1 MNKILTIT
9 LSSILFLLLTIT
21 ALSFFIFSQT
31 GNDMLKPYL
40 KGQLEENIGL
50 PVEVNTFKLESG
62 ASSLDI
68 VINKQAFVHVSTQH
82 DLWSQSFEG
91 TYQIKTDSFAY
102 EKIKVEDLDIKGNF
116 KGDSEDIY
124 VEGEGRAFGAALD
137 YRFNLI
143 DGSAQKIIANMK
155 GAQLTEVLQLV
166 GYPALAEGKVD
177 VEINMPQIGEE
188 TSSGY
193 GHIVLNKAS
202 FNRALVKELYHYTL
216 PEKSYVEGTVDA
228 TLEGKSALLVGDI
241 QSNLFAL
248 QIKDAVLDMA
258 SGEAKAA
265 YRMDVND
272 MRILTQNKLAGPFKI
287 EGNIEKKDET
297 TLVTGE
303 SRSLGGILDFTLGET
318 AKITLEKLS
327 LEKLLAFLKQ
337 PDYAKGE
344 LSGSLVL
351 EELEEI
357 SGTYRLQVDKGV
369 LKPKAVEKVAGYK
382 IPAENTFTFESKG
395 EIDKALISGNVMVV
409 STLTDITLP
418 SFEYDL
424 KKSSLVSE
432 YDIRVNDIN
441 ALIPKT
447 KNGKAVPIPVSAKG
461 RLNLTDKLSISGVT
475 EGLGK
480 KVAFDY
486 DSKTAKVDISE
497 LSVEK
502 ILALSGLPVY
512 VKGTIDSHIDFTNLD
527 PEEGTFSL
535 KSTKLV
541 TQPDAMKELTGEA
554 FNMSA
559 VVESSGTFKE
569 GKGTIN
575 TKVKSSVGDMTL
587 DNMVYD
593 TQNKT
598 LKSTYTVDIPSLKE
612 VQPLI
617 GQKLYGPL
625 LLKGTLSKDKILH
638 LTGETTSLG
647 GKIIYTLTGDDLVSA
662 INSVPLENI
671 LGTLGHAKNFLGSA
685 SGQAKYNLKRKSGV
699 ADLDIASFQIK
710 PSSLTNVISMAIGK
724 DPARVIFSS
733 TKFHADI
740 KGNITTYNLHAT
752 GTSSSIDITEGRIDT
767 ISNTNTAKFKF
778 VYEKY
783 TVMGK
788 IKGTTD
794 NPKITLDTSAL
805 LKDKIDG
812 KVQDKLDDVIGGK
825 AGEFLKGLKF

>member
-9 LSSILFLLLTIT
+9 LSTILFLLLTMT
-21 ALSFFIFSQT
+21 GLSLFIFSKK
-31 GNDMLKPYL
+31 GNELLKPYV

-68 VINKQAFVHVSTQH
+68 VINKQAFVHVVTQY

-91 TYQIKTDSFAY
+91 TYSIKTDRFAY
-102 EKIKVEDLDIKGNF
+102 EKIKVKDVDIKGNF
-116 KGDSEDIY
+116 KGASEDIY
-124 VEGEGRAFGAALD
+124 VEGQGRALGAALD

-155 GAQLTEVLQLV
+155 SAQLAELLQLA

-177 VEINMPQIGEE
+177 VEINMPKIGEE
-188 TSSGY
+188 AASGY
-193 GHIVLNKAS
+193 GHIVMNKAS

-228 TLEGKSALLVGDI
+228 TLEGKSAKLVGDI

-248 QIKDAVLDMA
+248 QIKDAVMDMV

-265 YRMDVND
+265 YHLDVKD

-287 EGNIEKKDET
+287 EGNIAKKDES

-303 SRSLGGILDFTLGET
+303 SRSLGGVLDFTLGET

-351 EELEEI
+351 EELEEM
-357 SGTYRLQVDKGV
+357 SGSYRLQVDKGV
-369 LKPKAVEKVAGYK
+369 LKPKAIEKVAGYK
-382 IPAENTFTFESKG
+382 IPKENTFTFESKG
-395 EIDKALISGNVMVV
+395 EIDNALIRGKVTVV

-424 KKSSLVSE
+424 KQSSLVSE
-432 YDIRVNDIN
+432 YDIRVHDIN
-441 ALIPKT
+441 ALVPKT
-447 KNGKAVPIPVSAKG
+447 KNVKAAPTPVSAKG
-461 RLNLTDKLSISGVT
+461 KLNLTDRLSISGVT

-480 KVAFDY
+480 KVGFAY
-486 DSKTAKVDISE
+486 DSKTAKVDISA
-497 LSVEK
+497 LSIEK

-512 VKGTIDSHIDFTNLD
+512 VGTIDSQIDFTNLD

-535 KSTKLV
+535 KSTKLI
-541 TQPDAMKELTGEA
+541 TQPGAMKELTGEA
-554 FNMSA
+554 FTMSA
-559 VVESSGTFKE
+559 IVDSSGTFKE

-575 TKVKSSVGDMTL
+575 TTVKSSVGELTL
-587 DNMVYD
+587 GNMVYD
-593 TQNKT
+593 AQKKT
-598 LKSTYTVDIPSLKE
+598 LKSAYIIDIPSLKE

-625 LLKGTLSKDKILH
+625 LLKGELSKDKIVE

-647 GKIIYTLTGDDLVSA
+647 GKITYTLTGDDLVSN

-685 SGQAKYNLKRKSGV
+685 FGNAKYNLKRKSGV
-699 ADLDIASFQIK
+699 VDLDIASFQIK
-710 PSSLTNVISMAIGK
+710 QSNLTNVISLAIGK

-740 KGNITTYNLHAT
+740 KENITTYNLHAI
-752 GTSSSIDITEGRIDT
+752 GTNSSIDITEGRLDA
-767 ISNTNTAKFKF
+767 SNNSNTAKFKF

-788 IKGTTD
+788 IKGTTE
-794 NPKITLDTSAL
+794 NPRVTIDTSAL

-812 KVQDKLDDVIGGK
+812 NVQDKLDEVIGGK

>member
-1 MNKILTIT
+1 MLG
-9 LSSILFLLLTIT
+9 LSL
-21 ALSFFIFSQT
+21 FIFSQT
-31 GNDMLKPYL
+31 GNEMLKPYV

-50 PVEVNTFKLESG
+50 PVEVSTFTLESG

-68 VINKQAFVHVSTQH
+68 IINKQAFVHVVTQY

-91 TYQIKTDSFAY
+91 TYSIKTDRFAY
-102 EKIKVEDLDIKGNF
+102 EKIKVKDVDIKGNF
-116 KGDSEDIY
+116 KGASEDIY
-124 VEGEGRAFGAALD
+124 VEGQGRALGAALD

-155 GAQLTEVLQLV
+155 GAQFAELLQLA

-177 VEINMPQIGEE
+177 VEINMPKISEE
-188 TSSGY
+188 TASGY
-193 GHIVLNKAS
+193 GHIVLNKAF

-216 PEKSYVEGTVDA
+216 PEKSYVKGTVDA
-228 TLEGKSALLVGDI
+228 TLEGKNARLVGDI

-248 QIKDAVLDMA
+248 QIKDAVMDMA
-258 SGEAKAA
+258 SNEAKAA
-265 YRMDVND
+265 YHLDVKD
-272 MRILTQNKLAGPFKI
+272 MRILTQNKLAGPFKL
-287 EGNIEKKDET
+287 EGNIAKNDET
-297 TLVTGE
+297 ALVTGA
-303 SRSLGGILDFTLGET
+303 SRSLGGVLDFTLGET

-327 LEKLLAFLKQ
+327 LEKLLSFLKQ
-337 PDYAKGE
+337 SDYAKGE

-369 LKPKAVEKVAGYK
+369 LNPKAIEKVAGYK
-382 IPAENTFTFESKG
+382 IPKENTFTLESKG
-395 EIDKALISGNVMVV
+395 EIDKARISGNVMVV
-409 STLTDITLP
+409 STLADITLP
-418 SFEYDL
+418 TFEYDL
-424 KKSSLVSE
+424 KQSSLVSE
-432 YDIRVNDIN
+432 YDIRVHDIN
-441 ALIPKT
+441 ALVSKT
-447 KNGKAVPIPVSAKG
+447 KNVKAAPTPVSAKG
-461 RLNLTDKLSISGVT
+461 KLNLTDRLSISGET

-480 KVAFDY
+480 KVTFAY

-497 LSVEK
+497 LLVEK

-512 VKGTIDSHIDFTNLD
+512 VKGTIDSQIDFTNLD

-541 TQPDAMKELTGEA
+541 TQPGAMKELTGEA
-554 FNMSA
+554 FSMSA
-559 VVESSGTFKE
+559 VVDSSGTFKK
-569 GKGTIN
+569 GKGTIHTN
-575 TKVKSSVGDMTL
+575 VKSSVGELTL

-593 TQNKT
+593 AQKNT
-598 LKSTYTVDIPSLKE
+598 LKSAYTLDIPSLKE

-625 LLKGTLSKDKILH
+625 LLKGELSKDKIVE

-647 GKIIYTLTGDDLVSA
+647 GKITYTLIGDDLVSN

-671 LGTLGHAKNFLGSA
+671 LGTLGHAKSFLGSA
-685 SGQAKYNLKRKSGV
+685 SGKATYNLKRRSGV
-699 ADLDIASFQIK
+699 VDLDIASFQIK
-710 PSSLTNVISMAIGK
+710 PSNLTNVISLAIGK

-740 KGNITTYNLHAT
+740 KGNITTYNLHAI
-752 GTSSSIDITEGRIDT
+752 GTNSSIDITEGRLDA
-767 ISNTNTAKFKF
+767 SNNSNTAKFKF

-788 IKGTTD
+788 IKGTTE
-794 NPKITLDTSAL
+794 NPRVTIDTSAL
-805 LKDKIDG
+805 LKDKMG
-812 KVQDKLDDVIGGK
+812 GNVQDKLDEVIGGK